1 MMWLLSD
8 EEINKLM
15 EAADDL
21 DVDWP
26 PLVARAQLRKI
37 VEKLGPYI
45 ESLTKDDRN
54 CPDDHGNILVDP
66 VAIAALDYYWAELEG
81 E

>member
-1 MMWLLSD
+1 MWLLSD

-26 PLVARAQLRKI
+26 PLVARAQLKK
-37 VEKLGPYI
+37 VLDKF
-45 ESLTKDDRN
+45 DDMDNRQR
-54 CPDDHGNILVDP
+54 PR
-66 VAIAALDYYWAELEG
+66 AELGWLVTDPEAW
-81 E
+81 EALISETTNRRRNED